1 MNYHKINNYFF
12 SIYHIIDLI
21 WAKSMFQTIYN
32 RILLRKHT

>member
-21 WAKSMFQTIYN
+21 WAKIFTIEFC
-32 RILLRKHT
+32 